1 MLLLA
6 FAEEPIFVFLLAGL
20 FITYYVA
27 VVVVFVFVLVLVLV
41 DSSDSSSMITQC
53 VS

>member
-27 VVVVFVFVLVLVLV
+27 VVVVFVLVLVLV